1 MMHAACSVHV
11 FRQSYDVEI
20 ELDIPGTS
28 AKSCNTLDLKNPFFR
43 YTGAAPQP
51 PPGNTGS
58 ATEQY
63 WNSLSGRLAPDAVRI
78 GFILLKPIFCW
89 WLWWWWCTFTTVWAM
104 KAGVQLQEHQTFLC
118 NFGK

>member
-1 MMHAACSVHV
+1 MHAVYSVHI

-63 WNSLSGRLAPDAVRI
+63 WNSLSGRLAPDTVGT
-78 GFILLKPIFCW
+78 GFILLKPIF
-89 WLWWWWCTFTTVWAM
+89 WWWWWYTVWPVKTA
-104 KAGVQLQEHQTFLC
+104 VQFQERQTFLC